1 MTLDKA
7 KDCLSLRSIH
17 KYQPLPSPIT
27 TGLQL
32 KNTIGKSI

>member
-7 KDCLSLRSIH
+7 KAYLSLRFVH